1 MQPTSHAFKENVRAA
16 LADDQLKRALAN
28 MKSGFQD
35 KRAATIAKLPE
46 WESLREEGRRIKNHV
61 LANLDFYLERFEAKV
76 VENGG
81 QVHWARTPAEARDAV
96 LAICRR
102 VGARTVTK
110 GKSMVAEE
118 IGLNAHLEADRKST
132 RLTS

>member
-35 KRAATIAKLPE
+35 KRAATVAKLPE
-46 WESLREEGRRIKNHV
+46 WEALREEGRRIKNHA

-81 QVHWARTPAEARDAV
+81 RSEE
-96 LAICRR
+96 RR
-102 VGARTVTK
+102 VGK
-110 GKSMVAEE
+110 ECG
-118 IGLNAHLEADRKST
+118 ST
-132 RLTS
+132 CRSRWSPYH

>member
-46 WESLREEGRRIKNHV
+46 WESLREEGQRIKKHV
-61 LANLDFYLERFEAKV
+61 LANLDFYLERVEATV
-76 VENGG
+76 GAHGGPVNWARTQSEEGG
-81 QVHWARTPAEARDAV
+81 QVLQTE
-96 LAICRR
+96 RR
-102 VGARTVTK
+102 VGDRAGR
-110 GKSMVAEE
+110 A
-118 IGLNAHLEADRKST
+118 GLG
-132 RLTS
+132 

>member
-46 WESLREEGRRIKNHV
+46 WESLRAAGRRIKKHV
-61 LANLDFYLERFEAKV
+61 LANLEFYLARFEV
-76 VENGG
+76 MVIENRG
-81 QVHWARTPAEARDAV
+81 QVHWGRTPADDGEKSDARRGGEGCVRMDRS
-96 LAICRR
+96 RR
-102 VGARTVTK
+102 
-110 GKSMVAEE
+110 
-118 IGLNAHLEADRKST
+118 LP
-132 RLTS
+132 